1 MSDDQLVNAER
12 DFQRRLTALHAARAK
27 LAEQEAA
34 LHRLA
39 IHRMRMEPGEAAAQE
54 AVLSA
59 QRAKLTDEVDRLHAA
74 ALAAQAALR
83 RLTDLHIEP
92 DVISPQSPVDG
103 FEQPPFRE
111 PW

>member
-1 MSDDQLVNAER
+1 VSDDQLVSAER
-12 DFQRRLTALHAARAK
+12 DFQARLTALHEARAK

-39 IHRMRMEPGEAAAQE
+39 IHRFGMEPGEAAAQE
-54 AVLSA
+54 AALSA

-74 ALAAQAALR
+74 ALAARSALR
-83 RLTDLHIEP
+83 RLTDLHAEP
-92 DVISPQSPVDG
+92 DEVPPQSVVDG
-103 FEQPPFRE
+103 FEQPPFRQ